1 MSNDSKEFIPYL
13 YCNGSF
19 VTQSVYLSNN
29 APQFDCLGHMSTS
42 RSSQL
47 SHSVCWG

>member
-1 MSNDSKEFIPYL
+1 MSNDSKELIPYM

-29 APQFDCLGHMSTS
+29 TLQFDCLNKC
-42 RSSQL
+42 L
-47 SHSVCWG
+47 DILPEAVN